1 MTSPHQLERLMQLR
15 RQRTRLAE
23 EALATG
29 QRHCQDLAAQCQV
42 LEQSLVEHQRSANQ
56 RDQAQ
61 FEASENR
68 PLNAEALADWQ
79 QTMADDAAHRETLLH
94 ERRSQTRHLKLA
106 EEERDAQAAEWARRL
121 RAQRALERLQTD
133 QQRTMAINAER
144 LAELEMEEA
153 RQGQGDIT

>member
-29 QRHCQDLAAQCQV
+29 QRQCRDLTAQYQA

-56 RDQAQ
+56 REQAQ
-61 FEASENR
+61 FDSSQSR
-68 PLNAEALADWQ
+68 LLNAEALADWQ

-94 ERRSQTRHLKLA
+94 ERRAQMRHLKLA
-106 EEERDAQAAEWARRL
+106 EEERDAQATEWARRL

-133 QQRTMAINAER
+133 RQRAMAVNAER
-144 LAELEMEEA
+144 LTELEIEEA
-153 RQGQGDIT
+153 RQGRGDLT